1 MFAIL
6 SAVFFIIS
14 VIEHGAGVDAHS
26 AWFDSTGFMLLGLMC
41 VGLHLATG
49 ASWPWRK

>member
-1 MFAIL
+1 MFAVL

-14 VIEHGAGVDAHS
+14 VIEHGAKVSGTS
-26 AWFDSTGFMLLGLMC
+26 PWFDSTGCMLLGLAC

-49 ASWPWRK
+49 ASWPWRR